1 MLRQFR
7 LLARRQQQILQ
18 TNVPTKQQPTVKKLE
33 YQDFL
38 KSYRWQNY
46 RNTKNTK

>member
-1 MLRQFR
+1 MLTRFR
-7 LLARRQQQILQ
+7 LLAKKQQQVMQSNIK
-18 TNVPTKQQPTVKKLE
+18 TKQQPNTKKLA

-38 KSYRWQNY
+38 KIHRWQNY

>member
-1 MLRQFR
+1 MMLTRFR
-7 LLARRQQQILQ
+7 LLAKRQQIFKATMILE
-18 TNVPTKQQPTVKKLE
+18 KQPNTKKLA

-38 KSYRWQNY
+38 KIYRWQNY